1 MGDLSDVQK
10 KQIMEAY
17 LAEAFVILTA
27 QLFGVIITTVFTIM
41 TVYTKHGFSSE
52 KENSGEKWKV
62 IERNTERFGQ
72 NNRSKVIANLNI
84 HRFLKNQTRGT
95 LQT

>member
-10 KQIMEAY
+10 RQIIEAY

-41 TVYTKHGFSSE
+41 TVYTKHGKTSSE
-52 KENSGEKWKV
+52 KENSGEKC
-62 IERNTERFGQ
+62 
-72 NNRSKVIANLNI
+72 
-84 HRFLKNQTRGT
+84 
-95 LQT
+95 